1 MKYSIIYILCVVG
14 INLAFSYIPPVILSD
29 GTIWSI
35 GSVIAGAVFVAR
47 DYAQREVGHRLVV
60 VLMFAAAGIS
70 YLMANPFVALASVM
84 AFGVSE
90 VIDYLV
96 YTISRLGFK
105 KRVILSSLLS
115 VPVDTFVFLH
125 VIDSISMVS
134 FITMTLSK
142 LVVIAFLFR
151 KT

>member
-14 INLAFSYIPPVILSD
+14 INLAFSYIPPVVLSD
-29 GTIWSI
+29 GAIWSI

-47 DYAQREVGHRLVV
+47 DYAQREVGHRLAVI
-60 VLMFAAAGIS
+60 LMFAAAAIS
-70 YLMANPFVALASVM
+70 YLMADPFVALASVM

-96 YTISRLGFK
+96 YTLSKLEFK

-125 VIDSISMVS
+125 IIDSISLIS
-134 FITMTLSK
+134 FLTMTASK

-151 KT
+151 KA